1 MQQQYTV
8 LTWIRKDGHLNYVDD
23 KVEHLLGWTA
33 EEIKAMPLTRLMT
46 GASYGKLKKNYL
58 VGSPGIIMPRVLELG
73 MRHKDGHTIEMRLSV
88 VCRYDDRGQLTEA
101 YGSVR
106 PTSQR
111 QEEQDELV
119 TWWET
124 ARPEALDALIHTAKM
139 IYAAV

>member
-23 KVEHLLGWTA
+23 KVEHLLGWTV

-46 GASYGKLKKNYL
+46 GASYSKLKKSYL
-58 VGSPGIIMPRVLELG
+58 VGSPGTIMPRVLELG

-139 IYAAV
+139 IYATV